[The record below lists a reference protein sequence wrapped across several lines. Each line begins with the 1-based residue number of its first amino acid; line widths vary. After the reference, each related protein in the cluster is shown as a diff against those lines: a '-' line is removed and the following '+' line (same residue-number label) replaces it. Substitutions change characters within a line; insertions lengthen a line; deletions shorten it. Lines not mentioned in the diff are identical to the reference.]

1 MNLICET
8 EKSNDEIYLRHAHSE
23 DIGILW
29 LLQMEYDESLGTKTL
44 NAGDG
49 CG

>member
-29 LLQMEYDESLGTKTL
+29 LGTKTL
-44 NAGDG
+44 NVGDG